1 MCDTMRKLIEYGML
15 CCYKSSVMR
24 WFVTAP
30 SILAFLLWCFA
41 AFNEYGKI
49 MQLTIPLATYCLY
62 GNYLYYIARFGM
74 IFSIMFILLAA
85 LPSFM
90 DGQARGGMILKTLPE
105 SAPMRCIARFI
116 LVIILTWISLLMM
129 LFTIMTAICVTD
141 RLFPE
146 LSLSLYDRRLQFLE
160 YGVRLVLNMTG
171 VVLIQTVA
179 HLITKSVY
187 LPIAFG
193 GIMAILTNGMY
204 NPFAAMMDCYDGNV
218 PLF

>member
-1 MCDTMRKLIEYGML
+1 MRDTMRKLIEYGML

-30 SILAFLLWCFA
+30 SILAFLLWCLVS
-41 AFNEYGKI
+41 FNECGKI
-49 MQLTIPLATYCLY
+49 MELTIPLATYCIY

-74 IFSIMFILLAA
+74 VFSIMFILLAA
-85 LPSFM
+85 FPFFM
-90 DGQARGGMILKTLPE
+90 DGQARGNMILQTLPASE
-105 SAPMRCIARFI
+105 SMRCVARFI
-116 LVIILTWISLLMM
+116 QAIILVLISLLMM
-129 LFTIMTAICVTD
+129 LFTILAAICITD
-141 RLFPE
+141 CLFPE

-160 YGVRLVLNMTG
+160 YGARFVLNMTG
-171 VVLIQTVA
+171 VVLIQTIA

-187 LPIAFG
+187 VPIAFG